1 MSNLT
6 EPQSLLR
13 EIANRTSGE
22 LTSVEV
28 IAYVE
33 ALSRSA
39 STLAAVEKDYTVKP
53 SAINST
59 LSVGS
64 VYHCCF
70 SVNTWSYAETAAM
83 FWTGLKEHLLLHVP
97 SIKTCSLKSLNAIM
111 RYLWG
116 IAKVFITLCTFS
128 FCCVTATN
136 VSIFNFFVVV
146 IFTDNNHEGN
156 KHLYVKNQ
164 QNVVPNFGVESKCF
178 ILFSISV
185 FGKKILIVKYAFA
198 FSPLCSHPVKPIAFR
213 SHIFSKWAVSRMCC
227 LPEVRDTANVE
238 EGSLLKW
245 DQDSTFWF
253 I

>member
-6 EPQSLLR
+6 EPQSLLG

-53 SAINST
+53 SAVNST

-83 FWTGLKEHLLLHVP
+83 FWTGLKELLLLHVP

-111 RYLWG
+111 RYMWG
-116 IAKVFITLCTFS
+116 VAKVFITPWTFT
-128 FCCVTATN
+128 FCCATATN
-136 VSIFNFFVVV
+136 VNIFFVVV
-146 IFTDNNHEGN
+146 IFTDNNQEGN
-156 KHLYVKNQ
+156 QHICVKNQ
-164 QNVVPNFGVESKCF
+164 QNVVPNFGVEGKSS
-178 ILFSISV
+178 IVFSISV
-185 FGKKILIVKYAFA
+185 FGKKILIVKCAFA
-198 FSPLCSHPVKPIAFR
+198 FSPLCSHPVKPIAFI
-213 SHIFSKWAVSRMCC
+213 SHMYFKWVVSCLCC
-227 LPEVRDTANVE
+227 LPEAKQMWKRALSD
-238 EGSLLKW
+238 
-245 DQDSTFWF
+245 
-253 I
+253 